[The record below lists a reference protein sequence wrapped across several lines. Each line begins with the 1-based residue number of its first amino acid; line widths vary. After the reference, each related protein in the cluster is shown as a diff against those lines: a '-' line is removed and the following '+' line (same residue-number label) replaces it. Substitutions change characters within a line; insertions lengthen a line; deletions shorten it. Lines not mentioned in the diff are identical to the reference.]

1 MDDRIRGVN
10 LSGWFIPEPWVT
22 PSLFAATG
30 ASTDAELQ
38 ENLGTVEYN
47 ERIRQHYET
56 FITEEDFRRM
66 SSIGLNAVRIPVP
79 WHVFGLQNDAAA
91 YISAIDYIDRA
102 MEWGSKYLSLIH
114 I

>member
-56 FITEEDFRRM
+56 FIPK
-66 SSIGLNAVRIPVP
+66 RILGACRP
-79 WHVFGLQNDAAA
+79 
-91 YISAIDYIDRA
+91 SASMR
-102 MEWGSKYLSLIH
+102 
-114 I
+114 